1 MQISVLPGTSTLSAI
16 LLIQYTLG
24 AIKDKKVILRLGTL
38 ESKINGDTQKLLCYC
53 MNDACQYESLKGYQS
68 VVKTKLTEESATEF
82 KKLGYNVSKLTKR
95 YYFIFLFF
103 DIIETCF

>member
-38 ESKINGDTQKLLCYC
+38 ESKINGDT
-53 MNDACQYESLKGYQS
+53 
-68 VVKTKLTEESATEF
+68 
-82 KKLGYNVSKLTKR
+82 
-95 YYFIFLFF
+95 
-103 DIIETCF
+103 